1 MTIFSASTR
10 LLKTLMVLLLGLT
23 LAACDKAEKPTERWE
38 TAVQG
43 LYTAAL
49 SNDGKYGIVGSIQHG
64 ASLWDMKRKERLFN
78 WNHAKGQYTLLS
90 SAAFSPDGHFAAT
103 ASDRTIVLWE
113 TATGAPVWFWTSP
126 GDILSMAL
134 TPNGDYAAL
143 GLDNHTAVLFDI
155 KNGGVK
161 RTFNHNGKVRSVSLS
176 DDGTLLL
183 TGSDDETAKLWNL
196 QSGKELQRWQ
206 HNNQLIT
213 TALSS
218 SGKYAFTAAQADKAI
233 IWNAQSGQKVQT
245 LPIKTG
251 SYIVGAAYTAARFS
265 EDGNKL
271 MTGTNSQLVQLWDI
285 KTGGQLKRWK
295 ITKKDKWKPS
305 SATVLSAA
313 FTTGGKYVAIGSN
326 GLSYKLQ

>member
-1 MTIFSASTR
+1 MTLFSTSTR
-10 LLKTLMVLLLGLT
+10 LFKTLTVLFFGLA
-23 LAACDKAEKPTERWE
+23 LAACDNAEKPTEHWE

-43 LYTAAL
+43 LYSAAL
-49 SNDGKYGIVGSIQHG
+49 SNDGTYGIVGSIQHG

-78 WNHAKGQYTLLS
+78 WNHSKGDYTLLT
-90 SAAFSPDGHFAAT
+90 SAAFSPDGRFAAT

-176 DDGTLLL
+176 DDGALLL
-183 TGSDDETAKLWNL
+183 TGSDDETAKLWDL
-196 QSGKELQRWQ
+196 QSGEELHRWQ
-206 HNNQLIT
+206 HNNQVIT
-213 TALSS
+213 TALST
-218 SGKYAFTAAQADKAI
+218 SGNYAFTAAQADKAI
-233 IWNAQSGQKVQT
+233 IWNTQSGKEVQT

-265 EDGNKL
+265 ADGKKL

-285 KTGGQLKRWK
+285 KTAAQLKRWK

-305 SATVLSAA
+305 AATVLSVA
-313 FTTGGKYVAIGSN
+313 FGAGGKHVVIGSN
-326 GLSYKLQ
+326 GLSYRLQ